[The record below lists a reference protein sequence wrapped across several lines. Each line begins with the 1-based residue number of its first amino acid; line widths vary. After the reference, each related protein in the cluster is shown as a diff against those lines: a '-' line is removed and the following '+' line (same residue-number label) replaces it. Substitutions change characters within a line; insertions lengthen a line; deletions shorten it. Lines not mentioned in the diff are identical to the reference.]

1 MAKKS
6 KSKARSQAKAKSSTR
21 ILNAFELAQKEI
33 GGSDSD
39 NDNRSQKR
47 GKNGKRRN
55 GAVVNLL
62 KRVENGQEGSDD
74 ESDGDDDAFEDE
86 ILDSD
91 EALGSDDD
99 YDIMDSKMSQTRR
112 DKEADGID
120 LDEDEEGG
128 YTSIDEEYLMP
139 LSQIWDAN
147 SNVKSHDVDSDDET
161 NQLKLQDDISSS
173 ENENDDSSSEDE
185 SESEVESDGNPFD
198 EMSEDEGD
206 VELSTITSKLLKE
219 TAKTQ
224 SKRLDN
230 YGNGEENEFILPTMS
245 MGGEDDDITGGKLSL
260 EDMMNVVDDQTVTE
274 RATLIKGKSSTA
286 AVPLPQRIQ
295 KRHERKAAY
304 EISKQEVNKWKDIV
318 QQNRR
323 AEHLNFV
330 TNKEHNESSAF
341 SLNQSDAVKSEL
353 QSKVAEVLQDS
364 NLIDPQKENTF
375 EELATAK
382 MTPEEMKKRTT
393 EMRLMREL
401 MFREERK
408 SKRIKKIKSKS
419 YRRIKKK
426 EMLKNREAAG
436 LSDESDEE
444 HDVARAKER
453 MTLKHRAHSKW
464 AKDMVKHGM
473 ANDSETREE
482 MEEMLRQGE
491 RLKSKIIDRNS
502 DEEDENTNISDLERD
517 DYQDNAEAK
526 TKLGKTGVMNMAFMK
541 NAEAREREANK
552 EAISKLR
559 AVERGEDMEL
569 FDDGNQESGKN
580 GEHILLNKGRR
591 VYVPGSSESREEAKT
606 VIDEANKEQEIDES
620 RGLVNRLKKINNQNG
635 EEIEIREE
643 VEDKNISIE
652 TEVNEKPTSTENS
665 NPWLDGSDD
674 EDSAIVKK
682 STKINIIDKD
692 SSKMSKSIQKI
703 SKEMDKQTRKSNAQK
718 KKSNDEEL
726 LLDTT
731 DHNTL
736 NIVDPFGGSDDE
748 SGKQFMFK
756 QQDVIAEAFAGDDVV
771 AEFDEEKKRVAD
783 DEDDKEVDVTLPGWG
798 SWAGSGANPNRKKRK
813 FIKKVK
819 GVVEKGKRRDNKLQ
833 NVIINEKMNKKHS
846 KYQSSSVPFPYENK
860 EQYERSLRM
869 PLGPEWTSN
878 KTHSNAIKPRI
889 LTKPSQVI
897 DPLKQPFK

>member
-39 NDNRSQKR
+39 NDNRPQRR
-47 GKNGKRRN
+47 GKKRN

-74 ESDGDDDAFEDE
+74 YSEGDDDDFEDE

-99 YDIMDSKMSQTRR
+99 YDVMDSKMSQTRR
-112 DKEADGID
+112 DKEADGMD
-120 LDEDEEGG
+120 LDEGDEGG
-128 YTSIDEEYLMP
+128 YTSIDEEDLMP

-147 SNVKSHDVDSDDET
+147 SNVKNSDNDDESGDDDL
-161 NQLKLQDDISSS
+161 NLQDNI
-173 ENENDDSSSEDE
+173 SSSEDE
-185 SESEVESDGNPFD
+185 KESSSNSESESDGEDESDENPFD
-198 EMSEDEGD
+198 EISEDEGD
-206 VELSTITSKLLKE
+206 VELNTITSNLLKE

-230 YGNGEENEFILPTMS
+230 YGTGEENEFILPTMS
-245 MGGEDDDITGGKLSL
+245 MGGDADDMTGGKLSL

-304 EISKQEVNKWKDIV
+304 EISKQEVNKWKDVV

-330 TNKEHNESSAF
+330 TTKELNESSAF
-341 SLNQSDAVKSEL
+341 SLNQSEAVQSEL
-353 QSKVAEVLQDS
+353 QSKVAEVLKES
-364 NLIDPQKENTF
+364 NLIDPQKESTF

-382 MTPEEMKKRTT
+382 LTPEEMKRRTT

-408 SKRIKKIKSKS
+408 AKRIKKIKSKA

-444 HDVARAKER
+444 HDIARAKER

-473 ANDSETREE
+473 SNDSETREE

-502 DEEDENTNISDLERD
+502 DEEDENANVSDLERE
-517 DYQDNAEAK
+517 DYQNNTEVKD
-526 TKLGKTGVMNMAFMK
+526 KLGKTGVMNMAFMK

-552 EAISKLR
+552 EAIGKLR

-569 FDDGNQESGKN
+569 FDDGNEESGKN

-591 VYVPGSSESREEAKT
+591 VYIPGSAGSREDAESVVKQAK
-606 VIDEANKEQEIDES
+606 EEQAVDES

-643 VEDKNISIE
+643 VEDKKS
-652 TEVNEKPTSTENS
+652 TEQEDDKPTKTESS

-674 EDSAIVKK
+674 EDSGIVKK

-718 KKSNDEEL
+718 RKNNDEEL

-756 QQDVIAEAFAGDDVV
+756 QQEVIAEAFAGDDVV
-771 AEFDEEKKRVAD
+771 AEFVEEKKRVAD
-783 DEDDKEVDVTLPGWG
+783 DEDDKEEDVTLPGWG

-878 KTHSNAIKPRI
+878 KTHSKAIKPRI